1 MISVYYNLTKEKYK
15 KYEAGFKKTYV
26 GSQCYKSMVSL
37 YFGFIFLLLLIMFDY
52 FLDSIDKVKFAL
64 DVFSICDFIV
74 LFIVGIASFFQYL
87 EYKREVKD
95 YILNKNTK

>member
-1 MISVYYNLTKEKYK
+1 MYYNLTKEKYK
-15 KYEAGFKKTYV
+15 KYEGEFKKTYV
-26 GSQCYKSMVSL
+26 GSQCYKSMISL
-37 YFGFIFLLLLIMFDY
+37 YFGFIFMFLLIILDY
-52 FLDSIDKVKFAL
+52 FLDSLDKVKFAL

>member
-1 MISVYYNLTKEKYK
+1 MYYNLTKEKYK
-15 KYEAGFKKTYV
+15 NYEAEFKKTYV

-37 YFGFIFLLLLIMFDY
+37 FFGFIFLLLLIMFDY
-52 FLDSIDKVKFAL
+52 FLDSIDKVKFVL
-64 DVFSICDFIV
+64 DVFSICDFII

>member
-1 MISVYYNLTKEKYK
+1 MYYNLTKEKYK
-15 KYEAGFKKTYV
+15 KYEAEFKKTYV

-52 FLDSIDKVKFAL
+52 FLDSIDKVKFVL
-64 DVFSICDFIV
+64 DVFSICDFII

>member
-1 MISVYYNLTKEKYK
+1 MYYNLTKEKYK
-15 KYEAGFKKTYV
+15 KYEAEFKKTYV

>member
-1 MISVYYNLTKEKYK
+1 
-15 KYEAGFKKTYV
+15 
-26 GSQCYKSMVSL
+26 
-37 YFGFIFLLLLIMFDY
+37 MFDY
-52 FLDSIDKVKFAL
+52 FLDSIDKVKFVL
-64 DVFSICDFIV
+64 DVFSICDFII